1 MYFYVL
7 YFKRIFLKTWW
18 FSIAMHSEKFPMF
31 WLLNSKAYSEP
42 SHKSKM
48 GLFSNVVNGWK
59 PLTIFA
65 KSSLVDAWLGSEY
78 TSETYHKL
86 ACKLVRSVTEARLGP
101 SPTSMI
107 ESVFAK
113 IVSGFCRKN
122 VIRKNALS

>member
-1 MYFYVL
+1 
-7 YFKRIFLKTWW
+7 
-18 FSIAMHSEKFPMF
+18 MF

-48 GLFSNVVNGWK
+48 ELFSNVVNDWK

-65 KSSLVDAWLGSEY
+65 KNSLADAWLGSEY

-86 ACKLVRSVTEARLGP
+86 ACKLVKSVTEARLGP

-113 IVSGFCRKN
+113 IAAFSRKN